1 MKTWYCVTSSFDD
14 RGRVVAA
21 ITASKEAETC
31 PESTYT
37 STSRKDIYNDW
48 FGSTEEA
55 QAWVSRPVVHK
66 NKRQGG
72 SRNRPAIKTATPT
85 MGGVRVRS
93 PYKQLTGCNGGH
105 CGVG

>member
-55 QAWVSRPVVHK
+55 QAWVEQAVVHR
-66 NKRQGG
+66 NNRLGG
-72 SRNRPAIKTATPT
+72 SRSRPAIKTATPT

-93 PYKQLTGCNGGH
+93 PYKQLTGYNGGH
-105 CGVG
+105 CGIG

>member
-1 MKTWYCVTSSFDD
+1 MI
-14 RGRVVAA
+14 G
-21 ITASKEAETC
+21 AEWWQQ
-31 PESTYT
+31 SQQAKKQKRA
-37 STSRKDIYNDW
+37 RKAHTQAQAGKIFIMIDL
-48 FGSTEEA
+48 EA
-55 QAWVSRPVVHK
+55 QRKHKHGWSRPVVHK

-72 SRNRPAIKTATPT
+72 SRNRPAIKTAAPT

>member
-21 ITASKEAETC
+21 ITASKEAETA
-31 PESTYT
+31 
-37 STSRKDIYNDW
+37 RKAHTQAQAGKI
-48 FGSTEEA
+48 FIMIGLEA
-55 QAWVSRPVVHK
+55 QRKHKHGWSRPVVHK
-66 NKRQGG
+66 NRRQGG

>member
-1 MKTWYCVTSSFDD
+1 MGGAGPLCI
-14 RGRVVAA
+14 RINAR
-21 ITASKEAETC
+21 
-31 PESTYT
+31 
-37 STSRKDIYNDW
+37 
-48 FGSTEEA
+48 
-55 QAWVSRPVVHK
+55 
-66 NKRQGG
+66 GG

>member
-1 MKTWYCVTSSFDD
+1 MI
-14 RGRVVAA
+14 G
-21 ITASKEAETC
+21 AEWWQQ
-31 PESTYT
+31 SQQAKKQKRA
-37 STSRKDIYNDW
+37 RKAHTQAQVGKI
-48 FGSTEEA
+48 FIMIGLEA
-55 QAWVSRPVVHK
+55 QRKHKHGWSRPVVHK

>member
-1 MKTWYCVTSSFDD
+1 MKEWKGTEIAKPTGKDKNMKTWYCVTSSFDN

-55 QAWVSRPVVHK
+55 QAWVEQARY
-66 NKRQGG
+66 
-72 SRNRPAIKTATPT
+72 A
-85 MGGVRVRS
+85 
-93 PYKQLTGCNGGH
+93 
-105 CGVG
+105 